1 MKNLISIFLL
11 CLTLVAC
18 DNPVAS
24 LNTVR
29 NAFPGSEVY
38 VIPQQEFIYLIK
50 KPDGSV
56 WSIQCQTDSVWLDK
70 KSIENLNTLATPIF
84 PAQK

>member
-18 DNPVAS
+18 NNQVAS

-29 NAFPGSEVY
+29 NAFPESEVY
-38 VIPQQEFIYLIK
+38 AIPQQEFIYLIK
-50 KPDGSV
+50 KSDGSI
-56 WSIQCQTDSVWLDK
+56 WSIQCSIDSVLLDK
-70 KSIENLNTLATPIF
+70 KSAEILNTVATPIF